1 LLDILGWFLYSHK
14 LSRVIVSSL
23 RVDVRRGELQGVDK
37 TRGLLLIEGAL
48 KSVNRL

>member
-1 LLDILGWFLYSHK
+1 M
-14 LSRVIVSSL
+14 SSL
-23 RVDVRRGELQGVDK
+23 RVDVRRGELQGVFK